1 MDRIERSRY
10 MEIRLNRAD
19 SLLAE
24 MERVLDAYEKTQEDL
39 RVLSEYYLST
49 LWKEDLE
56 ADEAG
61 ALPPDL
67 NRGVL
72 SEDGIYDLL
81 ERNKEL
87 KDRMRAMREETD
99 PLEKQHNFP

>member
-1 MDRIERSRY
+1 MDRIERIRN

-39 RVLSEYYLST
+39 RVLSEYYFSK
-49 LWKEDLE
+49 LWREDLA
-56 ADEAG
+56 ADEEG
-61 ALPPDL
+61 ALPSEL

-72 SEDGIYDLL
+72 SEDAIYDVL

-87 KDRMRAMREETD
+87 KDRMRDMQEKTG